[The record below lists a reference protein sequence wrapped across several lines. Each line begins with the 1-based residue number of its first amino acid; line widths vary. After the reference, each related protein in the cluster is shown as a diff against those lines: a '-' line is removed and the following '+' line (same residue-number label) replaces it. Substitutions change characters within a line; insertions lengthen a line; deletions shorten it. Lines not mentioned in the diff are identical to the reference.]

1 MNNEQF
7 QEIYDYIAQRKVV
20 VDDILQTIVRRSATN
35 LGAEMR
41 TTETGLIFSNG
52 IDGLTP
58 GVEGENWRPYTSS
71 ELKSMEK
78 KSPTFGAIAQLHQ
91 WGLLGWIRYDDE
103 GSAMDQY
110 SVDVKLAMVLIP
122 GVIREVPQ
130 ENANSKY
137 LLLTSGYVELTE
149 MEKAL
154 QSDTDA
160 NLSRYDRLKQNV
172 GKRDLTT
179 NQDLIDV
186 DNIVKRLYDPRR

>member
-1 MNNEQF
+1 
-7 QEIYDYIAQRKVV
+7 
-20 VDDILQTIVRRSATN
+20 
-35 LGAEMR
+35 
-41 TTETGLIFSNG
+41 
-52 IDGLTP
+52 
-58 GVEGENWRPYTSS
+58 
-71 ELKSMEK
+71 
-78 KSPTFGAIAQLHQ
+78 
-91 WGLLGWIRYDDE
+91 
-103 GSAMDQY
+103 MDQY

-149 MEKAL
+149 KEKAL